1 MRRRRWAL
9 GVLVIAVLLAGAGLA
24 GRGAQ
29 PRHVA
34 AGPRPVADR
43 RPAAHPRAPVRRRRV
58 AAPRVPSA
66 PPGQAVPILMY
77 HVIHA
82 APPGTPFPDLWLPPG
97 RFAGQLRFLAERGF
111 HPVTLARVWAY
122 WTRGARLPVHPIVLS
137 FDDGYQSQF
146 AAAAAMH
153 RRGWPGVLNLVV
165 RHVTQGAIDPRS
177 VRQMIRWGWE
187 VDSHSVT
194 HPDLTG
200 LAPGPLRAE
209 LRGSRAWLR
218 RRFGVPAAFFCYP
231 LGRYDAAVV
240 RAVRAAGYVAA
251 TTENPGLAAPHDGR
265 FTLDRVRIDA
275 TDTAARLAA
284 KLAALGVRGG

>member
-1 MRRRRWAL
+1 
-9 GVLVIAVLLAGAGLA
+9 VLVIAALLAGVELA
-24 GRGAQ
+24 GRGA
-29 PRHVA
+29 
-34 AGPRPVADR
+34 RPVRAIAPSEPPFAAR
-43 RPAAHPRAPVRRRRV
+43 RIAVHPPVRRRRRRI
-58 AAPRVPSA
+58 AAPPVRRAA
-66 PPGQAVPILMY
+66 PGRAVPILMY
-77 HVIHA
+77 HVIHT

-97 RFAGQLRFLAERGF
+97 RFAAQLGYLARRGF

-122 WTRGARLPVHPIVLS
+122 WTGGARLPVHPIVLS

-146 AAAAAMH
+146 AAATLMH

-165 RHVTQGAIDPRS
+165 RHVTQGAIAPGS

-200 LAPGPLRAE
+200 LAPGGLRGE

-218 RRFGVPAAFFCYP
+218 RRFGVAADFFCHP

-240 RAVRAAGYVAA
+240 RAVRAAGYRAA
-251 TTENPGLAAPHDGR
+251 TTENPGLAAPRDGR
-265 FTLDRVRIDA
+265 FTLDRIRIDA
-275 TDTAARLAA
+275 TDTPARLAA
-284 KLAALGVRGG
+284 KLAAPGT